1 MHLRKVEQENKYM
14 KKSQVLTAIT
24 NRIKRDL
31 VHNPLHLIFS
41 LDVLSMTKSTLAS
54 LSKGFAELSIDGQFV
69 QLRSQQVR
77 YSVLLCQIG
86 SVNSLLWICVEFR
99 FNQVPVQ
106 LSVRSSFHL
115 VGSMTLMKILGW
127 VCVGNG
133 VRLGI
138 PIVYEVLWNEYKVF

>member
-14 KKSQVLTAIT
+14 KKSQVLTAVT

-77 YSVLLCQIG
+77 CSVLFCQIG
-86 SVNSLLWICVEFR
+86 SVTSLLWICVEFR
-99 FNQVPVQ
+99 FNQVSVQ
-106 LSVRSSFHL
+106 L
-115 VGSMTLMKILGW
+115 
-127 VCVGNG
+127 
-133 VRLGI
+133 
-138 PIVYEVLWNEYKVF
+138 